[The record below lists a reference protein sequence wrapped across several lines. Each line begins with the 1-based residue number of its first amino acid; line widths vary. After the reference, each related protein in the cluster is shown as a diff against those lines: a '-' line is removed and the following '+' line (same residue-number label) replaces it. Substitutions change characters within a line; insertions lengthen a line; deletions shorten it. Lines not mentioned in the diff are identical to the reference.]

1 MLIESDVAVFAVG
14 VAGGASNELLHWWG
28 LRESPQLPKYA
39 KSAFYWLVT
48 LAMVF
53 LGGAL
58 AWLQLGSQAD
68 ALIAFQ
74 IGLAA
79 PMLLQKLV
87 KVAPQAGGGMGGS
100 PPTGS
105 LRDFLGG

>member
-1 MLIESDVAVFAVG
+1 MALESDLTVFAVG
-14 VAGGASNELLHWWG
+14 VAGGAANELLHWWG
-28 LRESPQLPKYA
+28 LRENPNLPEYA
-39 KSAFYWLVT
+39 KRAFYWLVT
-48 LAMVF
+48 AGMIA

-79 PMLLQKLV
+79 PMLLQKLM
-87 KVAPQAGGGMGGS
+87 KAAPERTGGMGA
-100 PPTGS
+100 PTPS
-105 LRDFLGG
+105 VRDFLRG